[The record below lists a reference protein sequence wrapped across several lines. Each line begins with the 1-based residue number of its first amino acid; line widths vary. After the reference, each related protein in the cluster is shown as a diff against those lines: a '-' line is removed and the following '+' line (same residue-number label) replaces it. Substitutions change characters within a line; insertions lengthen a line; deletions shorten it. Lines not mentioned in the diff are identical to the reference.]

1 MSERELR
8 AESKEKSEKSST
20 KTEREGFVGEAR
32 PSAQRRTLGQ
42 SSPCVDCGAVDWNL
56 DEHRGEVYC
65 ASCGYVA
72 EENVIDE
79 GPDWINYGNGA
90 DKSRVGAPSTFA
102 LADKGLNTNID
113 RKDLLSGQASR
124 LGIKGKS
131 RRDWRRRAVIDQR
144 AKTRDSR
151 IRNLTKAMQLIRDCS
166 DLQGNLVEEA
176 AFYYRKACEKGLVV
190 GRSIAGVS
198 AACVYLA
205 AREAKL
211 PRSIPELASAFDVR
225 EKELKRIIRH
235 ASRVLGVH
243 HITGPEEYLDLFHSK
258 LQLPPEVSK
267 EANYMWSRVK
277 QLDIWQGKKPS
288 GIAGTLL
295 YEAAKIRGAT
305 RTQAE
310 ICEIAG
316 VSEVTLRGLLK
327 LLKQALRD
335 VGEGLEN

>member
-1 MSERELR
+1 MSD
-8 AESKEKSEKSST
+8 KEQRT
-20 KTEREGFVGEAR
+20 KTTEEEDFSTPTSTRSGFVPEVR
-32 PSAQRRTLGQ
+32 PSVKRRTLGQ
-42 SSPCVDCGAVDWNL
+42 VRPCSDCGEVDWTM

-65 ASCGYVA
+65 ASCGNVA

-79 GPDWINYGNGA
+79 GPEWVNYGNDS
-90 DKSRVGAPSTFA
+90 DKSRVGAPSNYA

-113 RKDLLSGQASR
+113 RKDLLSGKAAR
-124 LGIKGKS
+124 YGIKGKN

-151 IRNLTKAMQLIRDCS
+151 IRNLTKAMQMIRDNS

-176 AFYYRKACEKGLVV
+176 AYYYRKASEKGLVV

-205 AREAKL
+205 ARQARL
-211 PRSIPELASAFDVR
+211 PRSIAELAVSFNVK

-243 HITGPEEYLDLFHSK
+243 HITGPEEYLDLYHNK
-258 LQLPPEVSK
+258 LQLPPEVLK
-267 EANYMWSRVK
+267 EANYMWSK
-277 QLDIWQGKKPS
+277 IGQLDIWQGKKPS

-295 YEAAKIRGAT
+295 YEAAKIRGSA

-310 ICEIAG
+310 ICEVAG

-335 VGEGLEN
+335 AGEGLEN